1 MPSNAREGH
10 SFSCCACKSPTHV
23 EVVRKEEGGQG
34 WRGQI
39 MTRFPAGTLRRGQ
52 EEKQT
57 ALKEAASSWP
67 LTSLCV
73 QSTSSREEK
82 KPMSRE
88 GTALPEATQPGG
100 HPGTSSYFLFAF
112 LAPHSGFLMPPQG
125 SWAAAGL
132 TGLTADRDGSVSPP
146 SALTCTP
153 ARSAWSLL

>member
-1 MPSNAREGH
+1 
-10 SFSCCACKSPTHV
+10 
-23 EVVRKEEGGQG
+23 
-34 WRGQI
+34 

-100 HPGTSSYFLFAF
+100 APGHQQLLSFCISRSTLRLSHASPGILGSSRS
-112 LAPHSGFLMPPQG
+112 HG
-125 SWAAAGL
+125 
-132 TGLTADRDGSVSPP
+132 ADSRQRRECQP
-146 SALTCTP
+146 SLHLDLHTC
-153 ARSAWSLL
+153 